1 MIKKVIAFFYIF
13 CIPFLLLA
21 QTAKSGHKIKTI
33 IIDAGHGGR
42 DQGASGDYS
51 SEAKITLQ
59 LALKLDEALK
69 EQIPDT
75 KLVMTRSADMT
86 QSVREKANLANQN
99 DGDLFVCIHVNY
111 APKIRHQQQTGTRT
125 VTYYT
130 GKGKKRKKHT
140 RKEPVYK
147 VWYTPNPREG
157 TETYVWAAD
166 RGEKKAQEIIENDR
180 FESAEEVTDVPDP
193 ESPEA
198 LIKARLWTQKFFK
211 SSVRLATMVEDEFG
225 KIGRNSGGVKQRNE
239 KGIWVLQATAMPS
252 VLIETGFIS
261 NKDEEDFLNSDAG
274 QNAMVSAIAS
284 AIVAYKAQVEAPR
297 SSATDSSEGQPSQG
311 AAQRNQ
317 RPSPAEA
324 STQKPLAVMPR
335 KR

>member
-1 MIKKVIAFFYIF
+1 
-13 CIPFLLLA
+13 
-21 QTAKSGHKIKTI
+21 
-33 IIDAGHGGR
+33 
-42 DQGASGDYS
+42 
-51 SEAKITLQ
+51 
-59 LALKLDEALK
+59 
-69 EQIPDT
+69 
-75 KLVMTRSADMT
+75 
-86 QSVREKANLANQN
+86 
-99 DGDLFVCIHVNY
+99 
-111 APKIRHQQQTGTRT
+111 
-125 VTYYT
+125 
-130 GKGKKRKKHT
+130 
-140 RKEPVYK
+140 
-147 VWYTPNPREG
+147 
-157 TETYVWAAD
+157 
-166 RGEKKAQEIIENDR
+166 
-180 FESAEEVTDVPDP
+180 
-193 ESPEA
+193 
-198 LIKARLWTQKFFK
+198 
-211 SSVRLATMVEDEFG
+211 MVEDEFG

-261 NKDEEDFLNSDAG
+261 NKEEEDFLNSDAG